1 MSPKAKSPNLLIH
14 AKYSNVFKAKII
26 TVKTYKLRLSWAK
39 LSKAVTELG

>member
-26 TVKTYKLRLSWAK
+26 IIKTYKLRLSK
-39 LSKAVTELG
+39 LSKAVAELG